1 MSVNKEWFGDG
12 PGTRQPELLDIAEAA
27 AFLHVS
33 RMSLRRWTNAGRLPC
48 FRVGGRRERRFRRAD
63 LLAFLERSGAPSGTK
78 RGPEHLCGLYTS
90 AAAREGRVAAFLAE
104 GLAAGGNC
112 FLAVEPAVRVRV
124 LARLARDWP
133 ATRAASRSERLVIAR
148 YARSPAEQLEWWE
161 AGFATAAR
169 AVAGELHVVG
179 DVSAGRLGRRGS
191 FDDVL
196 AYERA
201 YEALSRRCG
210 VTRTLCLY
218 DARRLSGVE
227 ASRMLQ
233 VHADMLR
240 HPAGALVS

>member
-1 MSVNKEWFGDG
+1 MAR
-12 PGTRQPELLDIAEAA
+12 T
-27 AFLHVS
+27 
-33 RMSLRRWTNAGRLPC
+33 
-48 FRVGGRRERRFRRAD
+48 
-63 LLAFLERSGAPSGTK
+63 APSSVLRASVRNASPARVRRTP
-78 RGPEHLCGLYTS
+78 RGSRSNNATPSS
-90 AAAREGRVAAFLAE
+90 ASRSRICLDRAGWATCSRPAAREGRLAAFLAE
-104 GLAAGGNC
+104 GLAAGGTC

-133 ATRAASRSERLVIAR
+133 ATRAAARSERLVIAR

-210 VTRTLCLY
+210 VTTTLCLY
-218 DARRLSGVE
+218 DPRRLSGVE

>member
-1 MSVNKEWFGDG
+1 M
-12 PGTRQPELLDIAEAA
+12 QHHPELLDIAEAA

-63 LLAFLERSGAPSGTK
+63 LLAFLERSGAPSGAK

-90 AAAREGRVAAFLAE
+90 GAARERRLAAFLAE
-104 GLAAGGNC
+104 GLAAGGTC

-133 ATRAASRSERLVIAR
+133 ATRAAARSERLVIAR

-169 AVAGELHVVG
+169 AVAGGLHVVG
-179 DVSAGRLGRRGS
+179 DVSGGRLGRRGS
-191 FDDVL
+191 FEDVL

-201 YEALSRRCG
+201 YGALSRRFG
-210 VTRTLCLY
+210 VTTLCLY

>member
-1 MSVNKEWFGDG
+1 MARTAPSSVLRASVRNAS
-12 PGTRQPELLDIAEAA
+12 PAR
-27 AFLHVS
+27 VS
-33 RMSLRRWTNAGRLPC
+33 RTPRESRSNNATPSSASRSRICLDRAGGATRGR
-48 FRVGGRRERRFRRAD
+48 
-63 LLAFLERSGAPSGTK
+63 
-78 RGPEHLCGLYTS
+78 EHLCGLCRS
-90 AAAREGRVAAFLAE
+90 GAARERRAAAFLAE
-104 GLAAGGNC
+104 GLAAGGTC

-133 ATRAASRSERLVIAR
+133 ATRAAGRSERLVIAR

-179 DVSAGRLGRRGS
+179 DVSGGRLGRRGS

-210 VTRTLCLY
+210 VTTTLCLY